1 MKDFDDLVTRVLTT
15 ACSRYGIIGFSANDE
30 ALPVDLMTELDGA
43 LPPIAIYA
51 RNTWR
56 NMGFVVSDLYNLSG
70 DDDDG
75 DDGRDDGFPLVL
87 EEDDDALF
95 GWRVVCR
102 AMPDLPISMFL
113 MALDFT
119 IERIALEARL
129 AQSIDDKTLVVVD
142 LRELIEPL
150 APQEKAHES
159 LQL

>member
-1 MKDFDDLVTRVLTT
+1 MKDFDDLVSRVLTT

-30 ALPVDLMTELDGA
+30 PLPVDLMAEPDGA
-43 LPPIAIYA
+43 LAPIALYA

-56 NMGFVVSDLYNLSG
+56 NMGFVVNDLYDLSG
-70 DDDDG
+70 DDD

-95 GWRVVCR
+95 GWRVVSR

-119 IERIALEARL
+119 VERIALEARL
-129 AQSIDDKTLVVVD
+129 AQSLDDDKLVVVN
-142 LRELIEPL
+142 LRDLIEPL
-150 APQEKAHES
+150 APQEKEHES
-159 LQL
+159 LRL